1 MEEKN
6 IKKVSNRKK
15 QHNLIIKS
23 KKKAQKKIV
32 QQKQLKLFNTSRE
45 RKVHK
50 KRIIWDNPTFLNH

>member
-1 MEEKN
+1 MK
-6 IKKVSNRKK
+6 
-15 QHNLIIKS
+15 L

-50 KRIIWDNPTFLNH
+50 KRIMWDNPTFLNH